1 MNITTKTNKQMDTS
15 VKNPS
20 QTDKGTDRK
29 NKPIQQPNQVK
40 QIDTTAKIFDGWVC
54 GTRLICMQQPKK

>member
-15 VKNPS
+15 AKNPS

-29 NKPIQQPNQVK
+29 KQTNTATKPSQT
-40 QIDTTAKIFDGWVC
+40 DTTAKIIDGWVC
-54 GTRLICMQQPKK
+54 GTRLICIQQPKKK